1 MGGMEHQDQI
11 SCIVT
16 GLDHD

>member
-1 MGGMEHQDQI
+1 MEHQDQI